1 MATRKSGTEMMLRVV
16 KVIARSILEP
26 GYIEASKPSPMAI
39 GIEIRATIPA
49 NLRVFTSLG

>member
-1 MATRKSGTEMMLRVV
+1 MMLRVV
-16 KVIARSILEP
+16 KVIARSTLEP